1 MAKAISPQPW
11 PPITPLAMS
20 ADEFRDA
27 IAALGMT
34 QRDAAKALE
43 VDERTVRKWALGER
57 AVPGPARVA
66 LRCIARLRVPG
77 AARD

>member
-1 MAKAISPQPW
+1 MTPKASC
-11 PPITPLAMS
+11 AVS
-20 ADEFRDA
+20 ADEFREA

-66 LRCIARLRVPG
+66 LRCIARLRLLGG
-77 AARD
+77 AGN